1 MAWTPPS
8 PLAIALAF
16 FRSSAEWSRERLA
29 LAAGTTK
36 KRIGEWEAG
45 HRVLTR
51 SRAEALVALLGYCP
65 ADLDDVLDQIAHR
78 REQARRGGATAESEG
93 ARQLTRVS
101 ADLAQFFTHE
111 LEGIVRRDQE
121 EGERAKAAALWHQLS
136 KRTPVERKA
145 LVEASARFQ
154 TWALALRFGRES
166 ARAAAHRADLALQV
180 AELAVS
186 AAERASM
193 PGPLPDGFR
202 KLLLADSWAFVGNAY
217 RVGGQLRLA
226 DEAFHRAEALAK
238 EGEGCDP
245 DHLLDPARRL
255 DLEASLRKHQGEL
268 SKALA
273 LLDRAL
279 AMTADGEGR
288 GRLLLKKAF
297 ALEQGGKPEEAIL
310 ALREA
315 SAFITMEA
323 DPRSWFGMTFNLGV
337 NLCHLDRYAEASA
350 LLPEVRALAI
360 EGRRDLDL
368 VRVTWL
374 GGRTIAGLGE
384 LAGGAAAI
392 EQVYLD
398 FKHRQIE
405 YDSGLAAL
413 ELAAL
418 KIELGRPSEARV
430 LAEELVPCFQAQGVE
445 RDLLAALALWVG
457 AARCENASAGA
468 ARALLRRLER
478 RRPLEV
484 NEREGESS

>member
-51 SRAEALVALLGYCP
+51 SRAESLVALLGYSS
-65 ADLDDVLDQIAHR
+65 ADLDDVLEQIAHR
-78 REQARRGGATAESEG
+78 REQALRSGATAESEG

-111 LEGIVRRDQE
+111 LEGIVRRDQA

-166 ARAAAHRADLALQV
+166 ERVASDRADLALKL
-180 AELAVS
+180 AELAVC
-186 AAERASM
+186 AAERAPM
-193 PGPLPDGFR
+193 PDPLPDGFR
-202 KLLLADSWAFVGNAY
+202 KLLLSDSLAFLGNAY
-217 RVGGQLRLA
+217 RVAGQLPLA
-226 DEAFHRAEALAK
+226 DDAFHRAETLAR

-245 DHLLDPARRL
+245 DRLLEPARRL
-255 DLEASLRKHQGEL
+255 DLEASLRKHQGQL
-268 SKALA
+268 TKALA

-279 AMTADGEGR
+279 AMTAGGEAR
-288 GRLLLKKAF
+288 GRMLLKKAF
-297 ALEQGGKPEEAIL
+297 SLEQGGEPEEAIA

-315 SAFITMEA
+315 ASFVKPDT

-337 NLCHLDRYAEASA
+337 NLCHLDRFTEASA

-360 EGRRDLDL
+360 EARRDLDL

-374 GGRTIAGLGE
+374 DGRTIAGLGDLE
-384 LAGGAAAI
+384 AGAAAI

-405 YDSGLAAL
+405 YDAGLAAL

-418 KIELGRPSEARV
+418 KIELGRPSEARA

-445 RDLLAALALWVG
+445 RELLAALALWVE
-457 AARCENASAGA
+457 AARHENASAGA

-484 NEREGESS
+484 DEREGES